1 MTDDLEVRLE
11 IGMAEAVDK
20 ARVEKDAWKDMEEY
34 FEGRQALGEIAAFTG
49 NGPAPSIL
57 TRYRNKAHERYLY
70 WQREEEMRRK
80 ALRHW
85 RKEDE

>member
-20 ARVEKDAWKDMEEY
+20 ARVEKDAWKEVRDHMDEWGIPGADEYHKKVFANIRQLSEEH
-34 FEGRQALGEIAAFTG
+34 F
-49 NGPAPSIL
+49 
-57 TRYRNKAHERYLY
+57 LY

>member
-11 IGMAEAVDK
+11 IGMAEAVD
-20 ARVEKDAWKDMEEY
+20 AAQREKDAWKEQHDFVAQWVFNGAGGV
-34 FEGRQALGEIAAFTG
+34 FELKCADLKT
-49 NGPAPSIL
+49 
-57 TRYRNKAHERYLY
+57 KAHERYLY